1 MKGRIFGALIPI
13 TLAMAVL
20 SFAKPNSATK
30 VKCMVQ
36 LTNYSGEGAYLAVSV
51 LDANKKYLK
60 TLYVLGDDQE
70 WYPDFD
76 AWWPFFVSQGKPDI
90 DAITGATI
98 SGGERSIFVLEIEE
112 DLIDKGN
119 LLRFETAVEDQKYHQ
134 EDLELPLN
142 SENLKGSHNGSG
154 YIRYVR
160 MIAN

>member
-1 MKGRIFGALIPI
+1 MKGRWIGALLPV
-13 TLAMAVL
+13 LFAALSL
-20 SFAKPNSATK
+20 SFDRPVQTTK

-51 LDANKKYLK
+51 LDAHKKYLK

-76 AWWPFFVSQGKPDI
+76 AWWPFYVAQGKPNI

-98 SGGERSIFVLEIEE
+98 SGGERSIFVLEIDR

-119 LLRFETAVEDQKYHQ
+119 LLRFETSVEDQKYHQ
-134 EDLELPLN
+134 SDLELPLN

-154 YIRYVR
+154 FIRYVR
-160 MIAN
+160 MVAN